1 MPTIHPF
8 HLAFSGGLHLGA
20 RGINLEESSAA
31 VPADT
36 LFSALVATWRLM
48 GYDPPTLVERAQQ
61 APPFLLTSAFP
72 RVGNVR
78 FYPMPVDPA
87 VLFTPSG
94 WQTIRQRGKAI
105 KRLRYL
111 SEGLVRRWLVDQQPL
126 DDALFDEQGNAAQGV
141 SLQHDTLWL
150 SKEEVEHLPPAFR
163 FLDKAQRRKRPL
175 EALRY
180 LPVWTHHRIPRV
192 TIDRIR
198 SASNIYHVGAVRFAE
213 GCGLWFGIV
222 WQNADMPVSEA
233 EDGQTFRELVRSA
246 LDLLQT
252 NGLGGER
259 SSGYGQFTLSEA
271 SPVSLPDAKEGMRAW
286 LLSRYLPQTA
296 ELEAGALADRETA
309 YAITTVRGWVHTL
322 DAPDQRRKSLVMV
335 SEGSLVCATGALMG
349 AVANVQPTY
358 GANDGTPG
366 IPHPVYRYGV
376 AVALGVPPHKE
387 GSHG

>member
-48 GYDPPTLVERAQQ
+48 GYDPPAIVERAQQ
-61 APPFLLTSAFP
+61 SPPFLLTSAFP
-72 RVGNVR
+72 RVGDVR
-78 FYPMPVDPA
+78 FYPMPVAPE
-87 VLFTPSG
+87 VLFTRTG

-105 KRLRYL
+105 KRLRFL
-111 SEGLVRRWLVDQQPL
+111 SEGLVRRWLVEQEPL
-126 DDALFDEQGNAAQGV
+126 DDYLFDEQNKSTQGI
-141 SLQHDTLWL
+141 SLQRGTLWL
-150 SKEEVEHLPPAFR
+150 TREEVEQLPAAFR
-163 FLDKAQRRKRPL
+163 FVDKAQKHKRPI

-192 TIDRIR
+192 TIDRVR

-222 WQNADMPVSEA
+222 WQDADRPA
-233 EDGQTFRELVRSA
+233 TDDGRTFRDLVHSA
-246 LDLLQT
+246 LVLLQT

-259 SSGYGQFTLSEA
+259 SSGYGQFTLSEGT
-271 SPVSLPDAKEGMRAW
+271 PVTLPDAHEGTLAW
-286 LLSRYLPQTA
+286 TLSRYLPQQA
-296 ELEAGALADRETA
+296 EVEAHALADANAA
-309 YAITTVRGWVHTL
+309 YAITTVRGWVHSL
-322 DAPDQRRKSLVMV
+322 DAPDQRRKSVIMV
-335 SEGSLVCATGALMG
+335 SEGSLIRATGTPMG
-349 AVANVQPTY
+349 ALVNVQPTY
-358 GANDGTPG
+358 GANDGTAG

-376 AVALGVPPHKE
+376 ALALGVPSHTE
-387 GSHG
+387 GSHD